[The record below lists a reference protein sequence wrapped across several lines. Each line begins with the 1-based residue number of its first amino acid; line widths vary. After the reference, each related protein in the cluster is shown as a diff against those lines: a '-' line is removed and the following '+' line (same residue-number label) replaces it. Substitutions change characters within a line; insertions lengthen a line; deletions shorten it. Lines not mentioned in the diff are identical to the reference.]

1 MKDESTER
9 RDDVDDLAEVRA
21 DVVAIFEDAARMLGL
36 PKSVGGI
43 YGLLFVSSE
52 GLSLDDVV
60 TRLNVS
66 KGSASQ
72 GLRLLRTLGAVR
84 PVARDGERREFFVA
98 EVELKQLVAGFIR
111 SELEPQIDRGSERSE
126 LVRERFAE
134 LKQAAS
140 SSDDEE
146 FEHLE
151 ERVERL
157 SRWHRRAKFVLP
169 FIARFLG

>member
-134 LKQAAS
+134 LKLAAS